1 MRGPAVFKEIDA
13 LPCAQE
19 HASVG
24 NRDGLGSS
32 GEGHADV
39 AGHVVGAFAGVLKP
53 RGVFGYEAV
62 EEFMEIVPCGGI
74 GVFHDDET
82 ATGVADED
90 MDGALLNAAGFEN
103 TGDAIRDLNGAF
115 AKIGRA
121 SCRE

>member
-1 MRGPAVFKEIDA
+1 
-13 LPCAQE
+13 
-19 HASVG
+19 
-24 NRDGLGSS
+24 
-32 GEGHADV
+32 V

-115 AKIGRA
+115 ATGVDVEGLVTDTKRHYLGNWNLG
-121 SCRE
+121 